1 MKFKLLGSFA
11 LSLFLS
17 LPAAAQSTKEKSYI
31 ISKEDF
37 YTIDLKNS
45 KLAISLNS
53 KERKWVGDKDDNS
66 VKGSRIDYTDS
77 FEQISD
83 IEAYSITPE
92 KKKEKVRG
100 IFTKDI
106 EIKDIF
112 YHDMKYKY
120 FFFPELQKGSETYAA
135 YKKTYNKP
143 EFLDRFYFKDILEC
157 KDSKIT
163 LKVYKDVEIGYT
175 LQGADTENIAFS
187 TEKAGDYLL
196 YNWQLKDIAKED
208 FFEDAPN
215 VSYFSPH
222 LIFYIKNY
230 KTATRLQNVLGSTG
244 NLYNFYW
251 QTLKDINKT
260 DQTTLKELTD
270 SLTKGLSTDFDKT
283 QAIFNFVQSKVN
295 YVAFEDGM
303 GGFIPREAA
312 DVLQKRYGDCKDMAN
327 LLNEML
333 THAKIESHIAW
344 IGTRSNNYTYEKVP
358 TPIVDNHMIA
368 VAKINNE
375 YIFLDATGQYTLFP
389 GFTSFIQG
397 KEALLKI
404 DKDNHKIINVPIIPA
419 DQNSTKGT
427 VKLEFKDEKISGK
440 ADIQLSGFVKSR
452 LLGQYQTATEKNDF
466 LKTYLSRF
474 TPNSTTSN
482 VAITQDDLTP
492 KPMEINYDF
501 TLDKWAK
508 HLDSQIIFKP
518 ILFFPFSDSRVDTE
532 KRKVPVEHDYKKSY
546 DFEYEFTIPE
556 GYSIDFMPENLEIS
570 NDLIQAKITYLV
582 SRNKLLVN
590 QKMAINVLLL
600 EKPNFEIWNSTI
612 KTITKQYNQNIIL
625 SK

>member
-1 MKFKLLGSFA
+1 MKIKIFEAIVITLILTITAS
-11 LSLFLS
+11 
-17 LPAAAQSTKEKSYI
+17 AQSTKEKSYI

-45 KLAISLNS
+45 KLVIALNS
-53 KERKWVGDKDDNS
+53 KERKWVGDKDDNL
-66 VKGSRIDYTDS
+66 VKGNRIDYVDS
-77 FEQISD
+77 FEQVSD
-83 IEAYSITPE
+83 IEAYMVTPE
-92 KKKEKVRG
+92 KKKEKVKG
-100 IFTKDI
+100 IFTKDMEI
-106 EIKDIF
+106 EDIF

-120 FFFPELQKGSETYAA
+120 YYFHDLKNGSETYSS
-135 YKKTYNKP
+135 YKKTYSKP

-163 LKVYKDVEIGYT
+163 LKVFKDVEIGYI
-175 LQGADTENIAFS
+175 LQGADTDGIEF
-187 TEKAGDYLL
+187 TTQKEGDYTL

-208 FFEDAPN
+208 FFDDAPN

-222 LIFYIKNY
+222 LIFYIKNF
-230 KTATRLQNVLGSTG
+230 KTTSGLQNVLGSPE

-251 QTLKDINKT
+251 QTLKDINKA
-260 DQTTLKELTD
+260 DQTALKELTN
-270 SLTKGLSTDFDKT
+270 SLTKDLTTDFDKT

-333 THAKIESHIAW
+333 THAGIESHIAW

-389 GFTSFIQG
+389 GFTPFIQG

-404 DKDNHKIINVPIIPA
+404 DKDNHKIINVPVISSEK
-419 DQNSTKGT
+419 NSTKG
-427 VKLEFKDEKISGK
+427 KIKFEFANEKINGK
-440 ADIQLSGFVKSR
+440 ADFKLNGFVKSR
-452 LLGQYQTATEKNDF
+452 LLGQYRNTSDKNEF
-466 LKTYLSRF
+466 LKLYLSRF
-474 TPNSTTSN
+474 IQNITTSN
-482 VAITQDDLTP
+482 IAITHDDLTQNS
-492 KPMEINYDF
+492 MEIDYDF

-508 HLDSQIIFKP
+508 HLDNQIIFKP
-518 ILFFPFSDSRVDTE
+518 ILFFPFSDSRVDSE
-532 KRKVPVEHDYKKSY
+532 KRKAPVEYDYKKSL
-546 DFEYEFTIPE
+546 DFEYEFTVPE
-556 GYSIDFMPENLEIS
+556 GYKVDFKPENFETS
-570 NDLIQAKITYLV
+570 NDLIQAKITYAI
-582 SRNKLLVN
+582 SGNKIIIN

-600 EKPNFEIWNSTI
+600 EKQNFEIWNSTI
-612 KTITKQYNQNIIL
+612 KMITKQYNQNIIL

>member
-1 MKFKLLGSFA
+1 MKIKLLGSFVI
-11 LSLFLS
+11 SIFLS
-17 LPAAAQSTKEKSYI
+17 LTASAQSIKEKSYI
-31 ISKEDF
+31 INKEDF
-37 YTIDLKNS
+37 YTIDIKSN

-77 FEQISD
+77 FEQISE
-83 IEAYSITPE
+83 IEAYSVTPE

-106 EIKDIF
+106 EIEDIF

-120 FFFPELQKGSETYAA
+120 FFFPELKKGSETYVA

-163 LKVYKDVEIGYT
+163 LKVFKDIEIGYI
-175 LQGADTENIAFS
+175 LQGADTEKIEFT
-187 TEKAGDYLL
+187 TEKEGDYLL

-208 FFEDAPN
+208 FFDDAPN

-230 KTATRLQNVLGSTG
+230 KTGTGLQNVLGSTN

-260 DQTTLKELTD
+260 DQTALKELTD
-270 SLTKGLSTDFDKT
+270 NLTKGLTTDFDKT

-333 THAKIESHIAW
+333 THAKIESNIAW

-375 YIFLDATGQYTLFP
+375 YVFLDATGQYTLFP
-389 GFTSFIQG
+389 SFTPFIQG

-404 DKDNHKIINVPIIPA
+404 DKDNHKIINVPVISS
-419 DQNSTKGT
+419 DKNNTKG
-427 VKLEFKDEKISGK
+427 KIKFEFKNEKISGK
-440 ADIQLSGFVKSR
+440 ADFKLTGFVKSR
-452 LLGQYQTATEKNDF
+452 LLGQYRTTTEKNDF
-466 LKTYLSRF
+466 LKMYLSRF
-474 TPNSTTSN
+474 IQNITTSN
-482 VAITQDDLTP
+482 VVITNDDLTT
-492 KPMEINYDF
+492 KPMEIDYDF
-501 TLDKWAK
+501 SLDKWAK
-508 HLDSQIIFKP
+508 LLDNQIIFKP

-532 KRKVPVEHDYKKSY
+532 KRKAPVEHDYKKSY

-556 GYSIDFMPENLEIS
+556 GYKIDFKPENFETS
-570 NDLIQAKITYLV
+570 NDLIQAKITYV
-582 SRNKLLVN
+582 ASGNKIIVN

-600 EKPNFEIWNSTI
+600 EKPNFEVWNSTI